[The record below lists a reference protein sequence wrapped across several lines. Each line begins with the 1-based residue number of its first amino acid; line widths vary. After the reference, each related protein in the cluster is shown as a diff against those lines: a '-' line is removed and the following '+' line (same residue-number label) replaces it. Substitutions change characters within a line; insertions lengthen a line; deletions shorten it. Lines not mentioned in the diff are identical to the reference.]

1 MTRVK
6 RGTIANK
13 TRKNKL
19 KMVKGY
25 RFGRSTKEK
34 EANTAIRHAGKSAFN
49 DRRKKKGNFRSLWIV
64 RLNAALVPY
73 DISYSRFIDKLHKSN
88 VTLNRKVLSE
98 LARTNP
104 ESFDRVVKEILK

>member
-6 RGTIANK
+6 KGTIANK

-19 KMVKGY
+19 KLTKGY

-34 EANTAIRHAGKSAFN
+34 EANTAIRHAGKHAFN
-49 DRRKKKGNFRSLWIV
+49 DRRKKKGNFRSLWIT
-64 RLNAALVPY
+64 RLNAALAPY
-73 DISYSRFIDKLHKSN
+73 DISYSRFIDKLNKSEIK
-88 VTLNRKVLSE
+88 LNRKVLSE

-104 ESFDRVVKEILK
+104 ESFDRIVKQILK

>member
-6 RGTIANK
+6 RGVIANK

-25 RFGRSTKEK
+25 RFGRSTKER

-49 DRRKKKGNFRSLWIV
+49 DRRKKKANFRALWII
-64 RLNAALVPY
+64 RLNAALTPY
-73 DISYSRFIDKLHKSN
+73 DISYSRFIDKLHKSEIK
-88 VTLNRKVLSE
+88 LNRKVLSE
-98 LARTNP
+98 LARNNP
-104 ESFDRVVKEILK
+104 ESFDRIVKIILQ